1 MDTRFQYSAYRY
13 FLIWGIL
20 SSLALTLCTI
30 CDATLVG
37 NIIGSRG
44 LAVANIATPVYL
56 VYALFGI
63 TVGAGANVKIM
74 RLLGGGERKE
84 ADSVFHSALTL
95 GLVISVLSLTPILFK
110 EAYFSFLGVT
120 EELYDNADAY
130 LGVVMWSA
138 PLFIMYHILSSSV
151 RSDGDPRL
159 CAAAS
164 AVVII
169 TNLSLDIVFMKI
181 MEIGIMGASLSL
193 CIGEALGLFVLSLHF
208 LKKKKMLTLRPG
220 RLSVKETMETV
231 SNGFGVGSAQI
242 FSALVILL
250 YNTMLLK
257 YGGESGTYYV
267 AVYGVI
273 YTLSTIP
280 AGIWDGNSSS
290 LQSVISFLTGES
302 DTDGIESVLKRSLL
316 TVVLSGLVLAFV
328 FLLFPSFLLS
338 FFGLRDNSGSGGKA
352 LRLFALSIILTG
364 VNTSVTAFW
373 QAVGRRHTASL
384 FSVIRN
390 CVLLILSGFILIP
403 VMNIEGAALS
413 YAVTECGALLFV
425 AAVHFISPS
434 STYVKKRYG
443 LYTRSFEKTYPIEK
457 KSMED
462 ISLDLGRISDEWELD
477 VKKSF
482 MVSFITEE
490 ILLNIIKFALG
501 NTDGRKKYYISL
513 KLIEKDEGL
522 VLRIRDNV
530 REYNPFQAEGDEIDS
545 GVLTL
550 IEKKTKYS
558 EYQRKMVFNYFY
570 TVI

>member
-13 FLIWGIL
+13 FLLWGIL

-74 RLLGGGERKE
+74 RLLGSGERKE
-84 ADSVFHSALTL
+84 ADSVFHSAMTL
-95 GLVISVLSLTPILFK
+95 GLVISVLSLTPLLFK

-181 MEIGIMGASLSL
+181 MEMGITGASLSL

-208 LKKKKMLTLRPG
+208 LKKKKMLTLRLG

-280 AGIWDGNSSS
+280 QGVWDGNSSS

-316 TVVLSGLVLAFV
+316 TVVLSGLILASV

-338 FFGLRDNSGSGGKA
+338 FFGLRDSSGSGTVA

-413 YAVTECGALLFV
+413 YAVTECCALLFV
-425 AAVHFISPS
+425 AAVHFMSPS
-434 STYVKKRYG
+434 RSYIKKRYG

-477 VKKSF
+477 VKRSF

-501 NTDGRKKYYISL
+501 NTDGRKEYYISL
-513 KLIEKDEGL
+513 KLIEKDDGL

-530 REYNPFQAEGDEIDS
+530 REYNPFEAEGDEIDS
-545 GVLTL
+545 GVLKL